1 MRTEKQWAPFA
12 ATIMAALFAATI
24 VLGAPGDKADIQI
37 ELPALAG
44 DYHIGNSTQ
53 SQDPTGRTT
62 TFALPDSVVGVGLMR
77 LIISAT
83 WHMGVVELTR
93 QDFPAMPDTFRWV
106 IPLQMEISAPSLGEC
121 YLFSYAGG
129 QEGYWIDSDYFYPEC
144 PSGDLRA
151 SDLVGLDLSVNFY
164 CRFDEQPGKRLIE
177 DAFGTVHSVSVELQ
191 SAVPNEDTTWGAVKA
206 LYR

>member
-1 MRTEKQWAPFA
+1 MCTEKRWAPLG
-12 ATIMAALFAATI
+12 ATTMAALFAATMA
-24 VLGAPGDKADIQI
+24 LGAPGDKADSQI

-44 DYHIGNSTQ
+44 GYHIGNNAPSE
-53 SQDPTGRTT
+53 DPTGRTT

-77 LIISAT
+77 LTVSAT

-93 QDFPAMPDTFRWV
+93 PGIPATPDTFRWV

-121 YLFSYAGG
+121 YMFSYAGG

-151 SDLVGLDLSVNFY
+151 SDLIGLDLSVNFY
-164 CRFDEQPGKRLIE
+164 CRFDEEEGKRLIE
-177 DAFGTVHSVSVELQ
+177 DAFGTVHSVSVELL